1 MKRYLERV
9 IEGETLSTEEARA
22 AMSAIMRGE
31 ANHSQIAGFLVA
43 LKSKGEAPS
52 EIAGFALAMR
62 DASVNVPDPPPNAID
77 VCGTGGDNSGTLNL
91 STIVSFV
98 VAAAGVPVAKHG
110 NRSISSKSGS
120 ADVLKELGVAVDLSP
135 ENASRALKEIGV
147 AFLFAPMYHPAMKH
161 AAPVRKELAMKT
173 VFNILGPLT
182 NPAGVKRQMIGVFN
196 DDAAN
201 KMREA
206 AADLAPERIALVCAD
221 DAYDEITLSGT
232 ANVYEYEAGERRDR
246 SLQAKD
252 FGYESVAIEELRGGD
267 PKVNAERTLAILGEK
282 TLSGA
287 GKVAAA
293 NAALAL
299 QVAGF
304 DDDLGACVRAAEE
317 TIVSGAAIAKLRDL
331 VAFSER
337 VQ

>member
-1 MKRYLERV
+1 MKRYLEQV
-9 IEGETLSTEEARA
+9 VEGETLSTEEARD

-31 ANHSQIAGFLVA
+31 ANLSQIAGFLVA

-62 DASVNVPDPPPNAID
+62 DASVKVPDPPPNAID

-135 ENASRALKEIGV
+135 ADASRALKEIGV

-196 DDAAN
+196 DDAAR

-206 AADLAPERIALVCAD
+206 AADLAPERVALVCDD
-221 DAYDEITLSGT
+221 DAYDEITLAGT
-232 ANVYEYEAGERRDR
+232 ANVFEYDGGERRDR
-246 SLQAKD
+246 SLVPDD
-252 FGYESVAIEELRGGD
+252 FGFAPVSLEELRGGD

-304 DDDLGACVRAAEE
+304 DDDLRACVHAAEE
-317 TIVSGAAIAKLRDL
+317 AIVSGAAIAKLRDL
-331 VAFSER
+331 VAFGER
-337 VQ
+337 VR